1 MALVA
6 QKGGTGK
13 TTLALLLAVV
23 ARAGRTAVVLDIDPA
38 GGSLQMGDR
47 RCRRVATW
55 RQAAIS
61 GGGGMRCEVV
71 KSEEFH
77 VWWGSLPKKERNTV
91 TAALERLQE
100 RGVKRDIRSR
110 RP

>member
-1 MALVA
+1 
-6 QKGGTGK
+6 
-13 TTLALLLAVV
+13 
-23 ARAGRTAVVLDIDPA
+23 
-38 GGSLQMGDR
+38 
-47 RCRRVATW
+47 
-55 RQAAIS
+55 
-61 GGGGMRCEVV
+61 MRCEVV